1 MSRAQRTYDETRHF
15 TPAARGVDVET
26 PVAGFY
32 RYRLGQ
38 GTVRGGVRLWY
49 GPPHDPVT
57 GEELDRSWRWQA
69 EFDGEPIDFDRVW
82 PACAK
87 DPLTDAEY
95 RALISRRA
103 WARQHA
109 PDSAYAQIGRR
120 HDPLAASAPLPF

>member
-1 MSRAQRTYDETRHF
+1 MSRAGLVYAKGASTTSV
-15 TPAARGVDVET
+15 AGSVDVST
-26 PVAGFY
+26 PKAGFY

-38 GTVRGGVRLWY
+38 GTVRGGVRLWH

-57 GEELDRSWRWQA
+57 GEEMDRSWRWQA

-87 DPLTDAEY
+87 EEITEAEH
-95 RALISRRA
+95 RALINRRA
-103 WARQHA
+103 WARENA

>member
-1 MSRAQRTYDETRHF
+1 VSRSTITYADARAF
-15 TPAARGVDVET
+15 APSARGVDVET
-26 PVAGFY
+26 PEAGFY
-32 RYRLGQ
+32 RFRLGRD
-38 GTVRGGVRLWY
+38 TVRGGVRIWF

-87 DPLTDAEY
+87 EAISEADY
-95 RALISRRA
+95 RAMINRRA

-109 PDSAYAQIGRR
+109 PDSAYAKIGVR
-120 HDPLAASAPLPF
+120 HDPLSASAPLPF